1 MHLKRIEP
9 IVEISSILVWQLLL
23 VLMVAVGTEVFY
35 FGFSSVMAG
44 GVIVCVSTWHIY
56 RSVND
61 AEGDRGKLLRLA
73 TFRFVVMLFLLGV
86 CIFLVSLHPIL
97 IVVGM
102 ATAYVALYA
111 RSLVLILKKV
121 KGDSLG

>member
-1 MHLKRIEP
+1 MHLKRMEP
-9 IVEISSILVWQLLL
+9 IVQISSILVWQLLS
-23 VLMVAVGTEVFY
+23 VLLVAVVTEIFY
-35 FGFSSVMAG
+35 FGFLSVIAG
-44 GVIVCVSTWHIY
+44 GTIVCVSTWHIY

-73 TFRFVVMLFLLGV
+73 AFRFAVVLFLLSGCV
-86 CIFLVSLHPIL
+86 FLVSLHPIL

-111 RSLVLILKKV
+111 RSLVLILKK
-121 KGDSLG
+121 G